1 MEKLLNRNGS
11 LESNSWE
18 RDVEDWIGTQ
28 PNDLLSKMSLWTMTD
43 MTVDNT
49 GQHLTD
55 HRHNHNTI
63 SMV

>member
-1 MEKLLNRNGS
+1 MEILLNRNGS

-18 RDVEDWIGTQ
+18 KDMENCMGIQ
-28 PNDLLSKMSLWTMTD
+28 PNALFSKLSLWTMTD

-49 GQHLTD
+49 GQHLTH